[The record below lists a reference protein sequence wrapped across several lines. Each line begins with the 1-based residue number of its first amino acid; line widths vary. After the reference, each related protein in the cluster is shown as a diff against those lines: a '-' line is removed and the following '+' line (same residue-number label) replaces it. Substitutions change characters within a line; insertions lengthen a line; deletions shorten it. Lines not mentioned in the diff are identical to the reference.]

1 MKIIEK
7 DILTIETGYICH
19 QTNCLGVMGRGL
31 AAQVRTKY
39 PHVFKAY
46 DKLCQD
52 KLSQGAE
59 NSLLGTIQVVPV
71 NETPPVRVVNCFSQ
85 LKFGGDTQHTDY
97 EAIKSCF
104 TKIKMMN
111 IKKLPVYIPYKY
123 GSELGNGLWSVVRDV
138 ISETYPDA
146 IICILPSIAEKLR
159 AEGKKIF

>member
-7 DILTIETGYICH
+7 DILTIESGYICH

-52 KLSQGAE
+52 KLNQGAE

-71 NETPPVRVVNCFSQ
+71 NEVPPVRIVNCFAQ
-85 LKFGGDTQHTDY
+85 LKFGGDAVHTDY
-97 EAIKSCF
+97 DAIRSCF
-104 TKIKMMN
+104 TKIKLMN
-111 IKKLPVYIPYKY
+111 IKKLPVYVPYKM
-123 GSELGNGLWSVVRDV
+123 GSDLANGSWGLVKPI
-138 ISETYPDA
+138 ISEVYPDA

-159 AEGKKIF
+159 SEGKKIG